1 MFYIN
6 NHAACAALS
15 DANVS
20 SKLSDGEF
28 NEAIIRTISDNSVF
42 FELIGALSP
51 HHNIE
56 TRVLKELKK
65 VIFNHRPSYLAKAIV
80 DEKFSKLFTQKE
92 IEKAINI
99 CITSAAASEILL
111 KHSDIVKLSP
121 EQRLKAINLIVFNP
135 LHADT
140 LFTETKGRKRL
151 TDEEKLYI
159 ISKLGNDKEY
169 NRVYIEKIFKSIIKS
184 HKSNSKL
191 TNGDRHV
198 RDIVFSLLVE
208 DKYIMIKR
216 MLEIGDYLTISEK
229 DTIYNL
235 YQKDMYRKFSRAKD
249 KNDYIRYCLIFSHC
263 LNITEQKMLIKKLTE
278 YGNVHLIKKVIDNVT
293 IIDELKDE
301 LVSII
306 IVNNLTKN

>member
-216 MLEIGDYLTISEK
+216 MFEIGDYLTISEK

-249 KNDYIRYCLIFSHC
+249 KNDYIRYCLIFNHC